1 MKVIITEDKLYNV
14 VTKWLNKDYG
24 DLRKSKSP
32 GSFKFIHLKDEN
44 NMTVFLFNLNT
55 GVVTITNK
63 TLYHYL
69 KDMFGLTR
77 YQLNDILIPWLEQSY
92 NLHVEKVQYSD
103 LY

>member
-1 MKVIITEDKLYNV
+1 MKVIITEDKMNSV
-14 VTKWLNKDYG
+14 VTKWLNKNYG

-63 TLYHYL
+63 SLYHYL
-69 KDMFGLTR
+69 KDLCLSL
-77 YQLNDILIPWLEQSY
+77 LNL
-92 NLHVEKVQYSD
+92 
-103 LY
+103 